1 MGQFSAS
8 LKVPGD
14 TNSLPATV
22 DIDDGRLRVASGDH
36 EIGNWALDD
45 IDLTPGPEGVRVSAE
60 GEELILQ
67 FSESEAFEAAAG
79 INGKQSVV
87 SMPKPFKLPTLSRS
101 PKPAS
106 TNGSPTRPESS
117 PAPAVAPAAATA
129 STAAATQVEQAA
141 PVEKGAPKEPKQPK
155 QPGAFDRGLEK
166 AEKMFGGKLPSW
178 MFTRGGSLVVLAAL
192 VVAILAPAL
201 VSTLL
206 LVAGLV
212 LLVLGGVTML
222 DVVLSARLLKAKVTP
237 VQVLIVGGVL
247 VVLGI
252 LFGMLAR

>member
-22 DIDDGRLRVASGDH
+22 DIDEGRLRVASGDH

-67 FSESEAFEAAAG
+67 FSESAAFEEAAG
-79 INGKQSVV
+79 INGKKSVV
-87 SMPKPFKLPTLSRS
+87 SMPKPFKLPTLSRA

-106 TNGSPTRPESS
+106 GNGSATRPESA
-117 PAPAVAPAAATA
+117 PAPVVAPAV
-129 STAAATQVEQAA
+129 TAAPVAASTQVEQAA
-141 PVEKGAPKEPKQPK
+141 SKESK

-166 AEKMFGGKLPSW
+166 AEKMFGGRLPSW

-206 LVAGLV
+206 LVAGLI

-237 VQVLIVGGVL
+237 VQVLIVGGAL